1 MTINSAKINNIVI
14 LLAIVGFLIYYFY
27 PKDEYVME
35 MVKQTRPIIE
45 KVEELKELNK
55 KEIFVAPKIEEKKE
69 SIVEEKQIIEK
80 GNVLFT
86 ETDSSGRYTIQLLN
100 AIDINLKNNDNSRN
114 ITIFGQIED
123 NSEKTDFSISV
134 GEEYINY
141 LSDLKIKI
149 VDSTNNERVIETA
162 SYFLGALDLDSSYQI
177 KLNIT
182 GNTLDGEIINSEK
195 LSKDTLKEMNDTVTI
210 EKIISWNPDVIF
222 TGRLKSTGIITDNN
236 G

>member
-1 MTINSAKINNIVI
+1 MIDLEDKRIKIAVI
-14 LLAIVGFLIYYFY
+14 LLAIVGFATYYFY

-35 MVKQTRPIIE
+35 MIKPTRPIIE

-162 SYFLGALDLDSSYQI
+162 SYFLGALDLNSSYKI
-177 KLNIT
+177 KLNIN
-182 GNTLDGEIINSEK
+182 GDTLDGEVINSEK
-195 LSKDTLKEMNDTVTI
+195 LSEDILKEI
-210 EKIISWNPDVIF
+210 ENSEQKIVN
-222 TGRLKSTGIITDNN
+222 KEENN
-236 G
+236 EKEN